1 MGGLSITLGVF
12 SVLAVQ
18 FIRFLV
24 VGVVNT
30 LFGYSIYAL
39 LIYLGLSYIYAL
51 LFATILGVLFNFH
64 TIGRLVFQS
73 RDKRLIGKF
82 FAVYAITFCLNLL
95 FINLMIKFELS
106 AYLAGAFALVPTTIL
121 SFLLNKFFVFK
132 GKQHETH

>member
-1 MGGLSITLGVF
+1 M
-12 SVLAVQ
+12 LATQLV
-18 FIRFLV
+18 RFLA

-39 LIYLGLSYIYAL
+39 LIHLGLGYTYSL
-51 LFATILGVLFNFH
+51 LFATILGVLFNFQ

-82 FAVYAITFCLNLL
+82 FAVYGITFCLNLL
-95 FINLMIKFELS
+95 LIKMMIKFGLS
-106 AYLAGAFALVPTTIL
+106 AYLAGALALIPATIL